1 MAELEIRL
9 KEAGKL
15 DRLTNKTFRFDS
27 KIAQGYYSANY
38 FLKSREIVL
47 KKAPGH
53 IVEEQWFQRRDNV
66 MVCGIDESIALLHTF
81 AQHPENLT
89 ILALHD
95 GDMISSGEPV
105 LKVSGKY
112 EDFGYLESL
121 IDGILARRSSV
132 ATNTHEVV
140 LALRGA
146 NTFSM
151 ADRQD
156 DYLTQKG
163 DGYASYVAGIKKFST
178 DAQGEWVG
186 VKGMGTM
193 PHALIEICGGDICK
207 ACDIYHETF
216 PAEPVTA
223 LIDYHN
229 NVVADSVLV
238 AKHMGKALRGVR
250 VDTSLALV
258 DHYFDDKDTS
268 GFDPH
273 GVCKELIYALKKA
286 LLAEGLDWV
295 KITVSSGFTAQK
307 IAEWT
312 KEGVPV
318 DTYGVGSALVV
329 NNVVG
334 FTGDLVMLDGKEEAK
349 EGRRDIPSSR
359 LQPVVYPILPR
370 K

>member
-1 MAELEIRL
+1 MAEELEIRL
-9 KEAGKL
+9 KEAGKIS
-15 DRLTNKTFRFDS
+15 RLTNKTFHFDPR
-27 KIAQGYYSANY
+27 IAEGYFSANY
-38 FLKSREIVL
+38 FLKSRQIVL
-47 KKAPGH
+47 ENAPGH
-53 IVEEQWFQRRDNV
+53 IVEEQWFQRRDNT
-66 MVCGIDESIALLHTF
+66 MVCGIDESIALIHTF
-81 AQHPENLT
+81 AKHPESLS
-89 ILALHD
+89 IYALND

-105 LKVSGKY
+105 LKVSGRY

-132 ATNTHEVV
+132 ATNTHETV
-140 LALRGA
+140 LALRGT
-146 NTFSM
+146 NCFSM

-193 PHALIEICGGDICK
+193 PHALIQICDGDICK
-207 ACDIYHETF
+207 ACDIYHKSF
-216 PAEPVTA
+216 PQEKVTA

-229 NVVADSVLV
+229 NVVADSLAV
-238 AKHMGKALRGVR
+238 AQHMGKVLQGVR
-250 VDTSLALV
+250 VDTSMALV

-268 GFDPH
+268 SFDPH

-286 LLAEGLDWV
+286 LLAQGFDWV
-295 KITVSSGFTAQK
+295 KITVSSGFNAPK
-307 IAEWT
+307 IDAWT

-329 NNVVG
+329 NNTVG
-334 FTGDLVMLDGKEEAK
+334 FTGDLVMKDGRQEAK
-349 EGRRDIPSSR
+349 EGRKDIPSSR
-359 LQPVVYPILPR
+359 LKKVPYPIY
-370 K
+370 